1 MVVLRRADSAAAF
14 SFLFDLSKR
23 RRVVFVSVAAHA
35 IGLVLMPPE
44 PLPWDR
50 KDFFKERKHE
60 RSESLGSV
68 ARWRDSSHHRDF
80 NRWGSAEF
88 RRPPGHGKQGGWHLF
103 SEESGHGYAISRS
116 NSDKILEEDSRPSI
130 SRGDGKYG
138 RSSRE
143 NRGPF
148 GQRDWRGHSWE
159 PSNGTINLPRRPQD
173 VNNDQRSV
181 DDTLAYS
188 SHPHSDFGNA
198 WDQHHLKDQHEKI
211 GSVNGLGAGPR
222 SDRENSLGEWKPL
235 KWTRSGSLSSR
246 GSGFSHSSSS
256 RSMGGADSHEAK
268 AELRP
273 KSAAANESH
282 SGEAAACATSS
293 VPSEDTSSRKKPRL
307 NWGEGLA
314 KYEKK
319 KVEVP
324 DATAN
329 KDVTEPCNFLS
340 TSLVE
345 KSPKVTGFS
354 ECASPATPSSVACS
368 SSPGMDDKLFGKT
381 ANVDN
386 DVSNLTCSPAP
397 ASENNLQRF
406 SFNLEKFDIGSL
418 STLGSSIIEL
428 VQSDDPTSVDSGPMR
443 SNAINKLLIWKA
455 DISKVLEM
463 TESEID
469 LLENELKSLK
479 SESGERCQCPVAL
492 GPQMVSGDE
501 KSCEDQVGVSDLVTR
516 PIPLKIVD
524 DPTEKVPHSA
534 NLHCLNE
541 NVREEDIDSP
551 GTATSKF
558 VEPPPLTKAVSCD
571 TREYV
576 NFSSDM
582 DSVPSAAVQCLIP
595 CTARKDVSVTCVDSK
610 TSLEVKDS
618 MDILCDT
625 IISSNKESA
634 NRASEVFDNLLPKDC
649 CKIREMGTS
658 SDTCNN
664 IREKFAQKKRFSMF
678 KERVIAL
685 KFRALHHLW
694 KEDMRLLSI
703 RKCRP
708 KSHKK
713 NELSVRTTCNG
724 NQKNRSSI
732 RSRFPF
738 PAGNHLSLVPT
749 SEMINFTGKLLSES
763 QVKVQ
768 RNTLKMPA
776 LILDEKDRMT
786 SKFVSSNG
794 LVEDPLAIEKERAM
808 INPWTPQEREV
819 FLEKYAAF
827 GKDFRKIA
835 SFLDHKTTADC
846 VEFYYKNHKSDI
858 FEKLKKQ
865 GVGKLGK
872 SFSAKTDLVASGKK
886 WNRELNFAS
895 LEILSAASLMADGIA
910 GNKKIRAGSSLLGG
924 YGKVKTSRGEDFMEK
939 SSSFDILGDERETA
953 AAADVLAGI
962 CGSLS
967 SEAISSCI
975 TSSVD
980 PVEGS
985 RDRKFMKVNPLCK
998 PPTTP
1003 DVTQDVD
1010 DETCSDES
1018 CGEMDPTD
1026 WTDDE
1031 KASFLQAVSSF
1042 GKDFVKI
1049 ARCVGTRSQEQCKV
1063 FFSKGRKC
1071 LGLDL
1076 MRPIPEHVGSPVND
1090 DANGGETDTD
1100 DACVVETGSVVGTEK
1115 SGTKTDED
1123 LPLYGTNTYND
1134 ESNPVQ
1140 ARNLSVELNES
1151 KGTNGTEV
1159 DIEDA
1164 NGVSDTCAIDI
1175 DSKQGCDGSEFV
1187 LCGFDKIGSVSG
1199 EAAIIMP
1206 DSTEIGND
1214 QAKKLG
1220 GAAAELT
1227 SAPNTS
1233 EPCESNSFVEVSS
1246 VRLGNE
1252 LERPRVS
1259 SPRSIDDRDHKHE
1272 DDSGVIVDL
1281 KSSVH
1286 DLSTM
1291 VNASLS
1297 SFSNSCS
1304 GLSFSTENKHVP
1316 LGKPHVS
1323 SLSMDDHHATSNSLL
1338 QNTVAAEADI
1348 QCEKTA
1354 SQDRLSS
1361 TCDIQVSNDDH
1372 QPPIAGNSLDHVDAG
1387 SILQGYP
1394 LQVPIKKEMNGDIN
1408 CSISA
1413 AELHLLSQKIEQP
1426 DDHTKRV
1433 QSSESDKASRNGDVK
1448 LFGKILTNPS
1458 SAQKPNVGAK
1468 GSEENGSTHHPKL
1481 SSKPSSMK
1489 FTGHNADGNLKFLK
1503 FDCNDYV
1510 GLENVPMRSY
1520 GYWDGNRIQTGLS
1533 SLPDSAI
1540 LLAKYPAAF
1549 SNYATSSAK
1558 LEQPSLQAFS
1568 KNNNE
1573 RLLNGASTFTA
1584 RDMNGSNAVID
1595 YQMFRRDGPKVQPFM
1610 VDVKHCQDV
1619 FSEMQRR
1626 NGFEAISSLQQQ
1638 GRGVIGVNGV
1648 GRPGILVGG
1657 SCSGVSD
1664 PVAAIKMHYS
1674 NSDKYGGQSGS
1685 IAREDE
1691 SWGGK
1696 GD

>member
-1 MVVLRRADSAAAF
+1 
-14 SFLFDLSKR
+14 
-23 RRVVFVSVAAHA
+23 
-35 IGLVLMPPE
+35 MPPE

-103 SEESGHGYAISRS
+103 PEESGHGYAISRS
-116 NSDKILEEDSRPSI
+116 NSDKMLEEDSRPSI
-130 SRGDGKYG
+130 SRGDGKYS

-159 PSNGTINLPRRPQD
+159 TTNGSLNLPRRPPD
-173 VNNDQRSV
+173 ANNDQRSA
-181 DDTLAYS
+181 DDALTYS

-198 WDQHHLKDQHEKI
+198 WDQHHLKDQHDKM
-211 GSVNGLGAGPR
+211 GGVNGLVTGPR
-222 SDRENSLGEWKPL
+222 CERENSLGSIDWKPL

-256 RSMGGADSHEAK
+256 RSMGGADSHEVK
-268 AELRP
+268 VELQP
-273 KSAAANESH
+273 KNAVANESH

-293 VPSEDTSSRKKPRL
+293 VPSEDTTSRKKPRL

-324 DATAN
+324 DASAN
-329 KDVTEPCNFLS
+329 KDAPVLS
-340 TSLVE
+340 TSNTEPSNFFSPSLVD

-381 ANVDN
+381 TNVDN
-386 DVSNLTCSPAP
+386 DVSNLIGSPATGP
-397 ASENNLQRF
+397 GCENHLQRF
-406 SFNLEKFDIGSL
+406 SFNLEKFGIDAL
-418 STLGSSIIEL
+418 NNLGTSIIEL
-428 VQSDDPTSVDSGPMR
+428 VQSDDPTSVDSGLMR

-479 SESGERCQCPVAL
+479 SESGDRSLCPAAL
-492 GPQMVSGDE
+492 GSQLVGGNE
-501 KSCEDQVGVSDLVTR
+501 KSCEEHVGVSDKVIR
-516 PIPLKIVD
+516 PVPLKIVSSD
-524 DPTEKVPHSA
+524 DLNVEKLPLST
-534 NLHCLNE
+534 NLHGVQE
-541 NVREEDIDSP
+541 NGKEEDIDSP

-558 VEPPPLTKAVSCD
+558 VEPLPLTKEVSSCVTMGYD
-571 TREYV
+571 
-576 NFSSDM
+576 NFSGDL
-582 DSVPSAAVQCLIP
+582 DAVQSTAVKCLLP
-595 CTARKDVSVTCVDSK
+595 CTTRKEACGDGK
-610 TSLEVKDS
+610 TSMEVKDS
-618 MDILCDT
+618 MDILYST

-634 NRASEVFDNLLPKDC
+634 DRASAVFVKLLPKDC
-649 CKIREMGTS
+649 WKNDKMEAS
-658 SDTCNN
+658 SDSCSHN
-664 IREKFAQKKRFSMF
+664 IIMEKFAEKKRLARF

-713 NELSVRTTCNG
+713 NELNVRTICNG

-738 PAGNHLSLVPT
+738 PGNHLSLVPT
-749 SEMINFTGKLLSES
+749 SEIINFTSKLISES

-776 LILDEKDRMT
+776 LIMDDKEKMV
-786 SKFVSSNG
+786 SKFISSNG
-794 LVEDPLAIEKERAM
+794 LVEDPLTIEKERAM
-808 INPWTPQEREV
+808 INPWTSEEREV
-819 FLEKYAAF
+819 FLEKFASF

-846 VEFYYKNHKSDI
+846 VEFYYKNHKSDC

-865 GVGKLGK
+865 DVGKLGK

-886 WNRELNFAS
+886 WDRELNAVS
-895 LEILSAASLMADGIA
+895 LEILSAASVMADGIA
-910 GNKKIRAGSSLLGG
+910 GNKKMRAGGFLLGG
-924 YGKVKTSRGEDFMEK
+924 YGNRKTSKGEEIVER

-967 SEAISSCI
+967 SEAMSSCI

-985 RDRKFMKVNPLCK
+985 RDRKFLKVNPLYK
-998 PPTTP
+998 PPLMP
-1003 DVTQDVD
+1003 DVAQNDD

-1026 WTDDE
+1026 WTDEE
-1031 KASFLQAVSSF
+1031 KAAFLQAVSSF
-1042 GKDFVKI
+1042 GKDFAKI

-1063 FFSKGRKC
+1063 FFSKARKC

-1076 MRPIPEHVGSPVND
+1076 MRPIPENVGSPVND
-1090 DANGGETDTD
+1090 DANGGESDTD
-1100 DACVVETGSVVGTEK
+1100 DACVVETGSGVGTDK

-1123 LPLYGTNTYND
+1123 MPLYGMNTYHD
-1134 ESNPVQ
+1134 ESKPVD
-1140 ARNLSVELNES
+1140 ARNLSAELNEL
-1151 KGTNGTEV
+1151 KAIDGTKIYL
-1159 DIEDA
+1159 DDA
-1164 NGVSDTCAIDI
+1164 NVVSDACAVKVE
-1175 DSKQGCDGSEFV
+1175 SKWGPDGSEVV
-1187 LCGFDKIGSVSG
+1187 LYGSSSVSG
-1199 EAAIIMP
+1199 QATLIMS
-1206 DSTEIGND
+1206 DGMEVGKDN
-1214 QAKKLG
+1214 ANKLG
-1220 GAAAELT
+1220 GAVAEFI
-1227 SAPNTS
+1227 SASDIIEPN
-1233 EPCESNSFVEVSS
+1233 ECNSVTEDRMVSEVSS
-1246 VRLGNE
+1246 GVLETE
-1252 LERPRVS
+1252 LERQGVS
-1259 SPRSIDDRDHKHE
+1259 SPQCLDDGDIKPE
-1272 DDSGVIVDL
+1272 ADSGVVVEL
-1281 KSSVH
+1281 KSSFQ
-1286 DLSTM
+1286 DLSTV

-1297 SFSNSCS
+1297 SKGNSCS
-1304 GLSFSTENKHVP
+1304 GLSFDTENKHVP
-1316 LGKPHVS
+1316 LGKPCT
-1323 SLSMDDHHATSNSLL
+1323 SLSMEELHATANSLL
-1338 QNTVAAEADI
+1338 QNTAAADV
-1348 QCEKTA
+1348 QCEKTT

-1361 TCDIQVSNDDH
+1361 TCDIQGSRDMRCHNSISSVDH
-1372 QPPIAGNSLDHVDAG
+1372 QLPIPGNSSDHVDAV

-1394 LQVPIKKEMNGDIN
+1394 LQVPIKKEVNGDSN
-1408 CSISA
+1408 CSSSA
-1413 AELHLLSQKIEQP
+1413 TELPLLSQKIEQA
-1426 DDHTKRV
+1426 DDHFKTLHL
-1433 QSSESDKASRNGDVK
+1433 SDSDKSSRNGDVK

-1458 SAQKPNVGAK
+1458 SAQKPNVSAK
-1468 GSEENGSTHHPKL
+1468 VSEENGTHHPKL
-1481 SSKPSSMK
+1481 VNKSSSLK
-1489 FTGHNADGNLKFLK
+1489 FTGHHNADGNLKILK
-1503 FDCNDYV
+1503 FDRNEYL

-1549 SNYATSSAK
+1549 SNYPASSAK
-1558 LEQPSLQAFS
+1558 LEQPSLQAYA
-1568 KNNNE
+1568 KNNE
-1573 RLLNGASTFTA
+1573 RLLNGASTFTT
-1584 RDMNGSNAVID
+1584 RDINGSNAVID

-1610 VDVKHCQDV
+1610 VDIKHCQDV

-1638 GRGVIGVNGV
+1638 GRGMMGMNGV

-1674 NSDKYGGQSGS
+1674 NSDKYGGQTGS
-1685 IAREDE
+1685 ITREDE

-1696 GD
+1696 GDLGR

>member
-1 MVVLRRADSAAAF
+1 
-14 SFLFDLSKR
+14 
-23 RRVVFVSVAAHA
+23 
-35 IGLVLMPPE
+35 MPPE

-80 NRWGSAEF
+80 NRWGSADF

-103 SEESGHGYAISRS
+103 SEDSGHGYAISRS
-116 NSDKILEEDSRPSI
+116 SSDKILEEDSRPSI

-159 PSNGTINLPRRPQD
+159 PSNGTVNLPRRPQD
-173 VNNDQRSV
+173 MNNDQRAV
-181 DDTLAYS
+181 DDALGYS
-188 SHPHSDFGNA
+188 SHPHSDFVNS

-211 GSVNGLGAGPR
+211 GSVNGLGTGSR
-222 SDRENSLGEWKPL
+222 SDRENSLGDWKPL

-256 RSMGGADSHEAK
+256 RSMGAADSHEEK
-268 AELRP
+268 AELQQ

-293 VPSEDTSSRKKPRL
+293 VPSEDTASRKKPRL

-324 DATAN
+324 DASAN
-329 KDVTEPCNFLS
+329 KDGPVLSASITEPCNSLS
-340 TSLVE
+340 TSLVD

-381 ANVDN
+381 TNVDN

-397 ASENNLQRF
+397 LSENNLQRF

-418 STLGSSIIEL
+418 KNLGSSIIEL

-479 SESGERCQCPVAL
+479 SESGVTCPFAVSLAS
-492 GPQMVSGDE
+492 QMVGSGE
-501 KSCEDQVGVSDLVTR
+501 KSFEGHVGVSDQVTR
-516 PIPLKIVD
+516 PVPLNIVED
-524 DPTEKVPHSA
+524 ANTEKVPFST
-534 NLHCLNE
+534 NLHSVHE
-541 NVREEDIDSP
+541 NVKEEDIDSP

-558 VEPPPLTKAVSCD
+558 VEPLPVSCGAGGG
-571 TREYV
+571 YV
-576 NFSSDM
+576 NFSQDL
-582 DSVPSAAVQCLIP
+582 DSVPSAAVKYLMP
-595 CTARKDVSVTCVDSK
+595 CTARKDVIVPCVDGK
-610 TSLEVKDS
+610 TSLEVSDS
-618 MDILCDT
+618 MDILCGT

-634 NRASEVFDNLLPKDC
+634 NKASEVFDNLLPKDC
-649 CKIREMGTS
+649 CKIGRMGTS
-658 SDTCNN
+658 SDTCNQTL
-664 IREKFAQKKRFSMF
+664 IREKFVEKKRFARF

-749 SEMINFTGKLLSES
+749 SEIINFTSKLLSES

-768 RNTLKMPA
+768 RNTLKMPS
-776 LILDEKDRMT
+776 LILDEKEKT
-786 SKFVSSNG
+786 ISKFVTSNG
-794 LVEDPLAIEKERAM
+794 LVEDPLAIEKERSL
-808 INPWTPQEREV
+808 INPWTPQEREI
-819 FLEKYAAF
+819 FLEKFAVF
-827 GKDFRKIA
+827 GKNFRKIA

-846 VEFYYKNHKSDI
+846 VEFYYKNHKSDY

-865 GVGKLGK
+865 DVGKLGK

-886 WNRELNFAS
+886 WNRELNAAS
-895 LEILSAASLMADGIA
+895 LEILSAASLMAGGIA

-924 YGKVKTSRGEDFMEK
+924 YGKAKTSRVEDFIEK
-939 SSSFDILGDERETA
+939 SGSFDILGDERETA

-967 SEAISSCI
+967 SEAIGSCI

-980 PVEGS
+980 AVEGS
-985 RDRKFMKVNPLCK
+985 RDRKFLKVNPLYK
-998 PPTTP
+998 LPLTP
-1003 DVTQDVD
+1003 DVTQDAD

-1031 KASFLQAVSSF
+1031 KAAFLQAVSSF
-1042 GKDFVKI
+1042 GKDFAKI
-1049 ARCVGTRSQEQCKV
+1049 ARCVRTRSQEQCKV

-1076 MRPIPEHVGSPVND
+1076 MRPIPENVGSPVND
-1090 DANGGETDTD
+1090 DANGGESDTD

-1123 LPLYGTNTYND
+1123 LPLYGTKTFND

-1140 ARNLSVELNES
+1140 ARNLSAELNES
-1151 KGTNGTEV
+1151 KGTDGTEV

-1164 NGVSDTCAIDI
+1164 NVVSDACAIDI
-1175 DSKQGCDGSEFV
+1175 DSKLGCDGSIFA
-1187 LCGFDKIGSVSG
+1187 LCGSVSG
-1199 EAAIIMP
+1199 QTTVIMS
-1206 DSTEIGND
+1206 DRTEIRRDKAN
-1214 QAKKLG
+1214 KLISVPD
-1220 GAAAELT
+1220 T
-1227 SAPNTS
+1227 SS
-1233 EPCESNSFVEVSS
+1233 EPCEINSFVEDRMVVSEVSS
-1246 VRLGNE
+1246 GRPGNE
-1252 LERPRVS
+1252 LERQRVS
-1259 SPRSIDDRDHKHE
+1259 SPRCLDDRDSKQE
-1272 DDSGVIVDL
+1272 ADSGVIVDL
-1281 KSSVH
+1281 KSPVH
-1286 DLSTM
+1286 ILSTI
-1291 VNASLS
+1291 VNAPVS
-1297 SFSNSCS
+1297 SFGNSSS
-1304 GLSFSTENKHVP
+1304 GLSSSTENKHVP
-1316 LGKPHVS
+1316 IGQPHTS
-1323 SLSMDDHHATSNSLL
+1323 PLSVDEHQASSNSFL
-1338 QNTVAAEADI
+1338 QNPVASDI

-1361 TCDIQVSNDDH
+1361 TCDIQVSNDE
-1372 QPPIAGNSLDHVDAG
+1372 QPPITGNSSDHVDTG

-1394 LQVPIKKEMNGDIN
+1394 LQAPIKKEMNDDMN
-1408 CSISA
+1408 CSSSA

-1426 DDHTKRV
+1426 DDQTKKL
-1433 QSSESDKASRNGDVK
+1433 QSLDSDKTSRNGDVK

-1468 GSEENGSTHHPKL
+1468 GSEENGTLHHKL
-1481 SSKPSSMK
+1481 SKPSGVK
-1489 FTGHNADGNLKFLK
+1489 FGGHNADGNLKILK

-1549 SNYATSSAK
+1549 SNYPTSSAK
-1558 LEQPSLQAFS
+1558 LEQPSLQTFS

-1573 RLLNGASTFTA
+1573 RLL
-1584 RDMNGSNAVID
+1584 NGSNAVID
-1595 YQMFRRDGPKVQPFM
+1595 YQMFRRDGQKVQPFM

-1626 NGFEAISSLQQQ
+1626 NGFETISSLQQQ
-1638 GRGVIGVNGV
+1638 SRGVMGMNGV

>member
-1 MVVLRRADSAAAF
+1 
-14 SFLFDLSKR
+14 
-23 RRVVFVSVAAHA
+23 
-35 IGLVLMPPE
+35 MPPE

-103 SEESGHGYAISRS
+103 SEESAHGYGISRS
-116 NSDKILEEDSRPSI
+116 SSDKILEEDSRPSI

-138 RSSRE
+138 RSSRD

-159 PSNGTINLPRRPQD
+159 PNNGSLSFPRRPPD
-173 VNNDQRSV
+173 ANNDTRAV
-181 DDTLAYS
+181 DDALAYS

-198 WDQHHLKDQHEKI
+198 WDQHHMKDQHDKM
-211 GSVNGLGAGPR
+211 GGANGLGAGPR
-222 SDRENSLGEWKPL
+222 CDRENSLGDWKPL

-256 RSMGGADSHEAK
+256 RSMGGADSHEMK
-268 AELRP
+268 AEFQP

-293 VPSEDTSSRKKPRL
+293 LPSEDATSRKKPRL

-324 DATAN
+324 DTNAN
-329 KDVTEPCNFLS
+329 KDGPVLSAGNTEPCNFLS
-340 TSLVE
+340 PSLVE
-345 KSPKVTGFS
+345 KSPKVAGFS

-368 SSPGMDDKLFGKT
+368 SSPAGMDDKLFGKT

-386 DVSNLTCSPAP
+386 DVSNLTLSPAP
-397 ASENNLQRF
+397 VSENHLQRF

-418 STLGSSIIEL
+418 NNLGSSIIEL

-479 SESGERCQCPVAL
+479 SKSVNTCPSVK
-492 GPQMVSGDE
+492 G
-501 KSCEDQVGVSDLVTR
+501 LV
-516 PIPLKIVD
+516 
-524 DPTEKVPHSA
+524 
-534 NLHCLNE
+534 
-541 NVREEDIDSP
+541 
-551 GTATSKF
+551 
-558 VEPPPLTKAVSCD
+558 
-571 TREYV
+571 
-576 NFSSDM
+576 
-582 DSVPSAAVQCLIP
+582 P
-595 CTARKDVSVTCVDSK
+595 CTTRKAATVSACVDGN
-610 TSLEVKDS
+610 TCMEQKDS
-618 MDILCDT
+618 MDVLYNT

-634 NRASEVFDNLLPKDC
+634 NRASEVFAKLLPNDC
-649 CKIREMGTS
+649 CKIGKMGAS
-658 SDTCNN
+658 SDPCTHTF
-664 IREKFAQKKRFSMF
+664 IMEKFAEKKRFARF

-703 RKCRP
+703 KKCRP

-724 NQKNRSSI
+724 SQKNRSSL

-738 PAGNHLSLVPT
+738 PAGNQLSLVPT
-749 SEMINFTGKLLSES
+749 SEIISFTSKLLSES

-768 RNTLKMPA
+768 RSTLKMPS
-776 LILDEKDRMT
+776 LILDEKEKIT
-786 SKFVSSNG
+786 SKFVTSNG
-794 LVEDPLAIEKERAM
+794 LVEDPLAIEKERTM
-808 INPWTPQEREV
+808 INPWTSEEREV
-819 FLEKYAAF
+819 FLEKFAAF

-846 VEFYYKNHKSDI
+846 VEFYYKNHKSDC

-865 GVGKLGK
+865 NVDKLGK
-872 SFSAKTDLVASGKK
+872 SFSAKTDMVASGKK
-886 WNRELNFAS
+886 WTRELNAAS

-910 GNKKIRAGSSLLGG
+910 
-924 YGKVKTSRGEDFMEK
+924 VKASRGEDFIEK

-967 SEAISSCI
+967 SEAMSSCI

-980 PVEGS
+980 PVEGN
-985 RDRKFMKVNPLCK
+985 RDRKFLKVSPLCK
-998 PPTTP
+998 PPMTP
-1003 DVTQDVD
+1003 DVTQDID

-1018 CGEMDPTD
+1018 CGEMDPID

-1031 KASFLQAVSSF
+1031 KAAFLQAVSSF
-1042 GKDFVKI
+1042 GKDFAKI
-1049 ARCVGTRSQEQCKV
+1049 ARCVRTRSEEQCKV

-1076 MRPIPEHVGSPVND
+1076 MRPIPENVGSPVND
-1090 DANGGETDTD
+1090 DANGGESDTD
-1100 DACVVETGSVVGTEK
+1100 DACVVETGSAE
-1115 SGTKTDED
+1115 
-1123 LPLYGTNTYND
+1123 
-1134 ESNPVQ
+1134 
-1140 ARNLSVELNES
+1140 
-1151 KGTNGTEV
+1151 TNGTEV
-1159 DIEDA
+1159 DLEDA
-1164 NGVSDTCAIDI
+1164 NVVLDVCAINSESER
-1175 DSKQGCDGSEFV
+1175 DSRQ
-1187 LCGFDKIGSVSG
+1187 
-1199 EAAIIMP
+1199 ATIIMS
-1206 DSTEIGND
+1206 DSTEVGKDKAN
-1214 QAKKLG
+1214 KLG
-1220 GAAAELT
+1220 GEASELI
-1227 SAPNTS
+1227 SAPDVS
-1233 EPCESNSFVEVSS
+1233 EPCESNSVAEDRVVISEVSS
-1246 VRLGNE
+1246 GGLGNE
-1252 LERPRVS
+1252 LERQRVS
-1259 SPRSIDDRDHKHE
+1259 SPSCLDRDNKHE
-1272 DDSGVIVDL
+1272 ADSG
-1281 KSSVH
+1281 
-1286 DLSTM
+1286 
-1291 VNASLS
+1291 
-1297 SFSNSCS
+1297 
-1304 GLSFSTENKHVP
+1304 TELP
-1316 LGKPHVS
+1316 
-1323 SLSMDDHHATSNSLL
+1323 
-1338 QNTVAAEADI
+1338 
-1348 QCEKTA
+1348 
-1354 SQDRLSS
+1354 
-1361 TCDIQVSNDDH
+1361 
-1372 QPPIAGNSLDHVDAG
+1372 
-1387 SILQGYP
+1387 
-1394 LQVPIKKEMNGDIN
+1394 
-1408 CSISA
+1408 
-1413 AELHLLSQKIEQP
+1413 LLSQKIEQV
-1426 DDHTKRV
+1426 DGHTKTL
-1433 QSSESDKASRNGDVK
+1433 QSSDSDKTSRNGDVK
-1448 LFGKILTNPS
+1448 LFGKILTNSS
-1458 SAQKPNVGAK
+1458 SAQKPSVGAK
-1468 GSEENGSTHHPKL
+1468 GSEEN
-1481 SSKPSSMK
+1481 
-1489 FTGHNADGNLKFLK
+1489 DGNLKILK
-1503 FDCNDYV
+1503 FDRSDYV

-1549 SNYATSSAK
+1549 SNYPTSSAK
-1558 LEQPSLQAFS
+1558 LEQQPSLQAFS
-1568 KNNNE
+1568 KNNE
-1573 RLLNGASTFTA
+1573 RLLN
-1584 RDMNGSNAVID
+1584 
-1595 YQMFRRDGPKVQPFM
+1595 
-1610 VDVKHCQDV
+1610 DVKHCQDV

-1638 GRGVIGVNGV
+1638 GRGMMGMNGV
-1648 GRPGILVGG
+1648 GRPGIVVGG

-1674 NSDKYGGQSGS
+1674 NSGGQTGS

>member
-1 MVVLRRADSAAAF
+1 VLF
-14 SFLFDLSKR
+14 
-23 RRVVFVSVAAHA
+23 SVAAHA

-116 NSDKILEEDSRPSI
+116 SSDKMLEEDVRPSI

-143 NRGPF
+143 NRGAF

-159 PSNGTINLPRRPQD
+159 PNNVSMNLPRRPQD

-181 DDTLAYS
+181 DDALAYS
-188 SHPHSDFGNA
+188 SHPHSDFGNT
-198 WDQHHLKDQHEKI
+198 WDQHHLKDQHDKM
-211 GSVNGLGAGPR
+211 GGVNGLGTGPR
-222 SDRENSLGEWKPL
+222 CDRENSLGDWKPL

-256 RSMGGADSHEAK
+256 RSMGGADSHEGK
-268 AELRP
+268 AELQP

-293 VPSEDTSSRKKPRL
+293 VPSEDTTSRKKPRL

-324 DATAN
+324 DASAN
-329 KDVTEPCNFLS
+329 KDGPVLSASNTEPCIFLS
-340 TSLVE
+340 PSLVD

-386 DVSNLTCSPAP
+386 DVSNLTGSPTP
-397 ASENNLQRF
+397 VSENHLQGF
-406 SFNLEKFDIGSL
+406 SFNLEKFDIDSL
-418 STLGSSIIEL
+418 NNLGSSIIEL

-455 DISKVLEM
+455 DISKVLEK

-479 SESGERCQCPVAL
+479 SVSGKTCPCPVAL
-492 GPQMVSGDE
+492 GSQLVGSDE
-501 KSCEDQVGVSDLVTR
+501 KSCEEHVGISDQFIR
-516 PIPLKIVD
+516 PVPLKIVD
-524 DPTEKVPHSA
+524 DPNMEKMPLST
-534 NLHCLNE
+534 NLHSIHE
-541 NVREEDIDSP
+541 NGKEEDIDSP

-558 VEPPPLTKAVSCD
+558 VEPLPLIKAVSCD
-571 TREYV
+571 TMECD
-576 NFSSDM
+576 NFCRDL
-582 DSVPSAAVQCLIP
+582 DAVQSSAVKCLHP
-595 CTARKDVSVTCVDSK
+595 CTTRKDASVSACVDGN
-610 TSLEVKDS
+610 TSTEPKDS
-618 MDILCDT
+618 MDMLYNT

-634 NRASEVFDNLLPKDC
+634 NRASEVFAKLLPKDC
-649 CKIREMGTS
+649 CKIGKMGAS
-658 SDTCNN
+658 SDSCSHTL
-664 IREKFAQKKRFSMF
+664 IMERFAEKKRFARF

-694 KEDMRLLSI
+694 KEDLRLLSI

-713 NELSVRTTCNG
+713 NELSVRISCNG

-749 SEMINFTGKLLSES
+749 SEMLNFTSKLLSES
-763 QVKVQ
+763 QVKVL
-768 RNTLKMPA
+768 RNTLKMPV
-776 LILDEKDRMT
+776 LILDEKEKMI

-808 INPWTPQEREV
+808 INPWTSEEREV
-819 FLEKYAAF
+819 FLEKFAAF

-846 VEFYYKNHKSDI
+846 VEFYYKNHKSDC

-865 GVGKLGK
+865 DVGKLGK
-872 SFSAKTDLVASGKK
+872 SFSAKTELVASGKK
-886 WNRELNFAS
+886 WNRELNAAS

-910 GNKKIRAGSSLLGG
+910 GNKKMRAGSSLLGG
-924 YGKVKTSRGEDFMEK
+924 YGKAKTSRGEDFMEK

-967 SEAISSCI
+967 SEAMSSCI

-980 PVEGS
+980 PVEGN
-985 RDRKFMKVNPLCK
+985 RDRKFLKVNPLCK
-998 PPTTP
+998 PPMTP

-1018 CGEMDPTD
+1018 CGEMDPID

-1031 KASFLQAVSSF
+1031 KAAFLQAVSSF
-1042 GKDFVKI
+1042 GKDFAKI

-1076 MRPIPEHVGSPVND
+1076 MRPIPENVGSPVND
-1090 DANGGETDTD
+1090 DANGGESDTD
-1100 DACVVETGSVVGTEK
+1100 DACVVETGSVVGTDK

-1123 LPLYGTNTYND
+1123 LPLYGMDRYHN
-1134 ESNPVQ
+1134 ESNPVEG
-1140 ARNLSVELNES
+1140 RNLSTELNES
-1151 KGTNGTEV
+1151 KETNGTEV
-1159 DIEDA
+1159 DLEDA
-1164 NGVSDTCAIDI
+1164 NVVSEACAINI
-1175 DSKQGCDGSEFV
+1175 ESKQGCDGSEVV
-1187 LCGFDKIGSVSG
+1187 LCGSVSG
-1199 EAAIIMP
+1199 QAGIIRP
-1206 DSTEIGND
+1206 DSAEVGKAEAN
-1214 QAKKLG
+1214 KLG
-1220 GAAAELT
+1220 GAGTELI
-1227 SAPNTS
+1227 SAPDIS
-1233 EPCESNSFVEVSS
+1233 EPCESNSVAEDRMVVSEVSS
-1246 VRLGNE
+1246 GGFGNE
-1252 LERPRVS
+1252 LERQRVS
-1259 SPRSIDDRDHKHE
+1259 SPRCPDDRDNKHE
-1272 DDSGVIVDL
+1272 ADSGIIVDL

-1297 SFSNSCS
+1297 SLGNSCS

-1323 SLSMDDHHATSNSLL
+1323 ALSMEDLHATSSSLL
-1338 QNTVAAEADI
+1338 QNTVAPNVK
-1348 QCEKTA
+1348 CEKTT

-1361 TCDIQVSNDDH
+1361 TCDIQGSRDVHCQNSISNGDH
-1372 QPPIAGNSLDHVDAG
+1372 QLPNSENSSDHVDAV
-1387 SILQGYP
+1387 SILRGYP
-1394 LQVPIKKEMNGDIN
+1394 LQVPIKKEMNGDMN
-1408 CSISA
+1408 CSSSA
-1413 AELHLLSQKIEQP
+1413 TELPLLPQKIEQA
-1426 DDHTKRV
+1426 DDHIKTF
-1433 QSSESDKASRNGDVK
+1433 QSSDSDKTSRNGDVK

-1468 GSEENGSTHHPKL
+1468 GSEENGTHHPKL
-1481 SSKPSSMK
+1481 SSKSSSLK
-1489 FTGHNADGNLKFLK
+1489 FSGHHSTDANLKILK

-1533 SLPDSAI
+1533 ALPDSAI

-1549 SNYATSSAK
+1549 GNYSTSSGK
-1558 LEQPSLQAFS
+1558 LEQPSLQSFS
-1568 KNNNE
+1568 KNNE
-1573 RLLNGASTFTA
+1573 RLLNGGASSFTT
-1584 RDMNGSNAVID
+1584 RDINGSNAVID
-1595 YQMFRRDGPKVQPFM
+1595 YQMFRRDGPKVQVQPFM

-1619 FSEMQRR
+1619 FTEMQRR

-1638 GRGVIGVNGV
+1638 GRGMMGMNGV
-1648 GRPGILVGG
+1648 GRPGIVVGG

-1674 NSDKYGGQSGS
+1674 NSDKYGGQTGS